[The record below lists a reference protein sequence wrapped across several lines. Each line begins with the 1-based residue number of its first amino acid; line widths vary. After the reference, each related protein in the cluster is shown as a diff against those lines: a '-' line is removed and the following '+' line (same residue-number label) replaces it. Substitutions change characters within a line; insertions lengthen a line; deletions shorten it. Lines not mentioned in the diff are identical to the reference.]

1 MDEATNAPYTPAIDR
16 HHNGGLFLVGVE
28 ATGMV
33 YAYALYRAEGAFTPV
48 ASFASSFAAAMDVV
62 FDVEL
67 QQRWAVGD
75 DTCSRQMT
83 VHEIAPPPP
92 PPRPRAAASS

>member
-28 ATGMV
+28 ATGMIS
-33 YAYALYRAEGAFTPV
+33 ASALNHADGSFTRV
-48 ASFASSFAAAMDVV
+48 ASFSGGFPAAMDVV
-62 FDVEL
+62 FDAEL

-92 PPRPRAAASS
+92 PPCPRAAA